1 MRILNLIPLP
11 SSYIRSRTAA
21 GGDGVRCVG
30 DQGLLQLVLVA
41 VEVVEQVPGG
51 GKGQLAGTDGAH
63 LVVGKRVHVE
73 LVHHGVELDQF
84 LQLSLEN
91 ET

>member
-1 MRILNLIPLP
+1 M
-11 SSYIRSRTAA
+11 
-21 GGDGVRCVG
+21 
-30 DQGLLQLVLVA
+30 LVA

-51 GKGQLAGTDGAH
+51 GQGQLAGTDGAH
-63 LVVGKRVHVE
+63 LVVGKGVHVE

-91 ET
+91 GTCNRIQQKKTMTVITW